1 MSLICPLCGKNKT
14 DESLFCP
21 DCTVKL
27 NSEYELNVPAPEA
40 SQETTPDVKVEETY
54 QKSQVEESEIVVPV
68 TRLDPKAWKKKK
80 EDERSESEKSY
91 YEISRDKKTN
101 KVRFTMIFLFVLTLV
116 LVAALY
122 IYNQHVKDGNLER
135 AQWELAQRTN
145 TIDSYLGYMDEYP
158 QGSYVS
164 EAYSN
169 MMSLK
174 NNETEDWQNLMTS
187 ESTIEFTDFLE
198 KYPQS
203 PFERKVKSRL
213 DSLTWE
219 ASLKENSTEA
229 YSVYIDMVAK
239 GDILGDYIGEAQK
252 RLVMLKQTTPIDKV
266 EMETLQA
273 KVDGFFTALSNVSA
287 TDLSEYLAPMIVR
300 FDRFTNL
307 SNGEMIGQ
315 LMLLAAKAE
324 AKSLRYD
331 PEITKLNYEK
341 MGNDTYNVNVPVQK
355 ILEDNNGGVNQIK
368 GYIVHL
374 KLDSD
379 FKIFSIHE
387 TKPFPTAP

>member
-1 MSLICPLCGKNKT
+1 M
-14 DESLFCP
+14 
-21 DCTVKL
+21 
-27 NSEYELNVPAPEA
+27 
-40 SQETTPDVKVEETY
+40 
-54 QKSQVEESEIVVPV
+54 
-68 TRLDPKAWKKKK
+68 
-80 EDERSESEKSY
+80 
-91 YEISRDKKTN
+91 
-101 KVRFTMIFLFVLTLV
+101 
-116 LVAALY
+116 
-122 IYNQHVKDGNLER
+122 
-135 AQWELAQRTN
+135 
-145 TIDSYLGYMDEYP
+145 
-158 QGSYVS
+158 S

-315 LMLLAAKAE
+315 LMLLAAKAD

-341 MGNDTYNVNVPVQK
+341 MENGTYTVNVPVQK